1 MTIIHKYI
9 SREIFRYFGI
19 VLTVVISIYV
29 VVDFL
34 EKIDDFLE
42 AGLPLSKA
50 ISFFL
55 FKIPFI
61 IAQITPIGL
70 LIAVLI
76 VFGLMNKN
84 NEIVALKSSGAS
96 IYNLLKPVLLIGL
109 LLSIFLFF
117 LSEIVVPITTAKAN
131 RIWLGEVRKE
141 SVVASKEKNIWIKD
155 GSLIAHIKYYD
166 PSSKIMYGITLNR
179 FDENFRLLKRVD
191 AKRGIFELGRWVL
204 NDVIEQHLN
213 EADGSYSVA
222 FQNRRVE
229 TLNFL
234 PDDLKRVAKKSE
246 EMSFTELLAYIKK
259 IKAEGY
265 GVTPYRIDLYAK
277 IAFPLVCII
286 MCMVGTG
293 IALRGRIKDGL
304 PVSIAYGLGTAF
316 LYWVFYSF
324 CMSLGYGE
332 MLPPLIAAW
341 AADFIFLCFGVLL
354 LLNAE

>member
-1 MTIIHKYI
+1 MTIINKYI
-9 SREIFRYFGI
+9 SREISRYFGI
-19 VLTVVISIYV
+19 VLVVVISIYV

-42 AGLPLSKA
+42 AGLSLSKA

-61 IAQITPIGL
+61 TAQITPIGL

-109 LLSIFLFF
+109 LLSIVLFI
-117 LSEIVVPITTAKAN
+117 LSEIIVPIATAKAN

-141 SVVASKEKNIWIKD
+141 SVVASKEKNIWMKD
-155 GSLIAHIKYYD
+155 GNLIAHIRYYN
-166 PSSKIMYGITLNR
+166 PSNKTMHGITLNR
-179 FDENFRLLKRVD
+179 FDDNFRLLERVD
-191 AKRGIFELGRWVL
+191 AKMGVFEQGSWIL

-213 EADGSYSVA
+213 EADGNYIVT
-222 FQNRRVE
+222 FQNRRIE
-229 TLNFL
+229 TLNLL
-234 PDDLKRVAKKSE
+234 PDDLKRVVKKSE

-259 IKAEGY
+259 IEAKGY
-265 GVTPYRIDLYAK
+265 DVTPYRIDLYAK

-286 MCMVGTG
+286 MCMVGAG
-293 IALRGRIKDGL
+293 IALRGRIKEGL

-316 LYWVFYSF
+316 LYWIFYSF
-324 CMSLGYGE
+324 CMSLGYGK
-332 MLPPLIAAW
+332 MLPPVIAAW
-341 AADFIFLCFGVLL
+341 TANFVFLCFGVFL